1 MENSNSKRKDK
12 LPLVTQIMKF
22 RKLRKWL
29 GLPLILFGLVGLLV
43 PVIPGIIFLVLGII
57 FINPSLGDKIS
68 EKFL

>member
-29 GLPLILFGLVGLLV
+29 GLPLVLLGLVGLLV